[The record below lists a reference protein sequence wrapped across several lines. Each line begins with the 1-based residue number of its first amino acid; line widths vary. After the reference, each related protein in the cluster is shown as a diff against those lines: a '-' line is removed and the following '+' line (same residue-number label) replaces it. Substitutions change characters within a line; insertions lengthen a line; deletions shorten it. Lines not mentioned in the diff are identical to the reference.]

1 MKVGD
6 LVKMRLGYSSPGV
19 ILSFELQGKWA
30 RVHWSDYGP
39 ALEKIRDLEVLE
51 PECSRLQS

>member
-6 LVKMRLGYSSPGV
+6 LVAMRVGASTPGV

-30 RVHWSDYGP
+30 QVHWPDYGP
-39 ALEKIRDLEVLE
+39 ALEKIRDLVVINEE
-51 PECSRLQS
+51 